1 MIAISVTFPA
11 GRYHATPWGRH
22 VNEGAVEWPP
32 SPWRLLRS
40 LIAVWKRTLPS
51 ELQNRIEPIL
61 RALAVPPQFVLPSA
75 STGHTRHFMPKK
87 GPEDKTLIFDAFV
100 ALNPSDPIVA
110 CWPDVCLDDSQH
122 ELLASLLTNLNFLG
136 RAESWCEARL
146 LDDADAQVFCDS
158 TNCAALDASD
168 SRAVEGDIIRML
180 CADPIAAFE
189 SEHVT
194 DEREEVF
201 EVPVQTKTGTKTKKE
216 KRTVAVPVY
225 EPNWHMC
232 METLRLHEQKWSD
245 PPGSTWVS
253 YSRPRDC
260 FEIKPTRRV
269 VPQTTRPLPQ
279 IIRFAI
285 DSTVLPLATFTLPVA
300 EAARRA
306 LMSLQGQ
313 ITEKDGERGRSDVL
327 SGKDAA
333 SKPLTGHAHAY
344 FLPTDEDGDGRI
356 DHLTLVS
363 RGGFQPDEM
372 RAIDRLRMIRPH
384 GRDNAWD
391 PLRVLLLGQGELSDY
406 QPRPIQSSSVWESV
420 TPYIA
425 TRHAKTRGPHKV
437 DLRDFELR
445 SNFLIDDLRRQL
457 AEVNPQIAQ
466 ELIDSARITPI
477 ATDGHFKLKNRW
489 RPIEFK
495 RARSKRSDD
504 GDRRPAGAFR
514 IEFASP
520 LQGPIALGHSA
531 HFGMGLFLPSTP

>member
-1 MIAISVTFPA
+1 MIAISFRFLA

-32 SPWRLLRS
+32 SPWRIVRALV
-40 LIAVWKRTLPS
+40 ATWKRTLPS
-51 ELQNRIEPIL
+51 IAQDEVQPIL
-61 RALAVPPQFVLPSA
+61 ELLAQNPTFELPAA
-75 STGHTRHFMPKK
+75 STGHTRHYMPWSKAF
-87 GPEDKTLIFDAFV
+87 EADKPQKRTLVFDTFIAIAPSVSLV
-100 ALNPSDPIVA
+100 ARWPSVT
-110 CWPDVCLDDSQH
+110 
-122 ELLASLLTNLNFLG
+122 LTTEQSAVLSRILSNLSTLG

-146 LDDADAQVFCDS
+146 LDADELVD
-158 TNCAALDASD
+158 
-168 SRAVEGDIIRML
+168 VH
-180 CADPIAAFE
+180 
-189 SEHVT
+189 SEHNRASPLVEKETLSSAQELVRVLCPDPCSAFT
-194 DEREEVF
+194 DEFV
-201 EVPVQTKTGTKTKKE
+201 TKLTSTTEGKGKTKVVTE
-216 KRTVAVPVY
+216 CRTSLYDPAW
-225 EPNWHMC
+225 NIC
-232 METLRLHEQKWSD
+232 METLQLHKERWSD
-245 PPGSTWVS
+245 PPGSRWVE
-253 YSRPRDC
+253 YVRPRDC
-260 FEIKPTRRV
+260 FKITPTASRRGAR
-269 VPQTTRPLPQ
+269 TRPLPQ
-279 IIRFAI
+279 VVRFAI

-313 ITEKDGERGRSDVL
+313 LTEKDGERGRSEVL

-333 SKPLTGHAHAY
+333 STPLTGHTHAY
-344 FLPTDEDGDGRI
+344 FLPTDEDDDGRI

-384 GRDNAWD
+384 GRDNASH
-391 PLRVLLLGQGELSDY
+391 PLRVLLLGQGELNDY
-406 QPRPIQSSSVWESV
+406 QPRPIQSSFVWESV

-457 AEVNPQIAQ
+457 AEVNPQLAQ

-514 IEFASP
+514 IEFAGP
-520 LQGPIALGHSA
+520 VHGPIALGHSA
-531 HFGMGLFLPSTP
+531 HFGMGLFLPLTP